1 MEEIAAV
8 LLDIW
13 ASVSGGKQSQNF
25 LPLFIHLLIYFCFL
39 PTLYGQCSDVCS
51 NRAVIFHE
59 PSGCVSVA
67 VVLWLAL
74 SKETSPLI
82 VVIHHS
88 ATGALGDHA
97 AVPVLLEMSSG

>member
-1 MEEIAAV
+1 MEEKSSQRMFYFYFIYLFLFPANIAWTV
-8 LLDIW
+8 
-13 ASVSGGKQSQNF
+13 
-25 LPLFIHLLIYFCFL
+25 
-39 PTLYGQCSDVCS
+39 CSDVCF